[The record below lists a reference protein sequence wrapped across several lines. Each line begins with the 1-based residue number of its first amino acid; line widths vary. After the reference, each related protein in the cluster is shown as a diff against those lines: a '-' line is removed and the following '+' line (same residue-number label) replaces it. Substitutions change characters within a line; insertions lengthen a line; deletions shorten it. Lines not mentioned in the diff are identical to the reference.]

1 MSHHTFAKGDRVAF
15 SFDKSTIGTVT
26 RSTKAETRVLWDSGH
41 ETPVDPAELV
51 HTTQIQPPAGFRLII
66 DHGPW
71 HGEYHGPEA
80 HHGNVVVSSR
90 WSCLGKP
97 LIEFDVYS
105 TVDGHSNFDREELEA
120 IPGMIKSVL
129 ETIDLAHTEQY
140 LAERPEL
147 LDNIKTVTDLERIA
161 DEHNLKVTGVFA
173 VYEVRYKAEL
183 DAARISRQGG
193 GDDA

>member
-1 MSHHTFAKGDRVAF
+1 MNNFSKNDRVAF
-15 SFDKSTIGTVT
+15 AFDKTTIGTVT
-26 RSTKAETRVLWDSGH
+26 RCTKAETRVLWDSGH

-120 IPGMIKSVL
+120 IPVLIKDVL
-129 ETIDLAHTEQY
+129 SQIDQAHAVEVMT
-140 LAERPEL
+140 AHPVSKKDPRWH
-147 LDNIKTVTDLERIA
+147 TVTEIA
-161 DEHNLKVTGVFA
+161 VWCDTHKIDAVAGFA
-173 VYEVRYKAEL
+173 AFTELHGAEYG
-183 DAARISRQGG
+183 IKGG